1 VSDWS
6 ERSLVGTGLLSS
18 FELDLDEVGDELLGL
33 DVRQLDGAFDFSCL
47 QDLLLE
53 EVGKGVEQGVA
64 PWGEEELDLGVNLEL
79 LLEFGSLVL

>member
-6 ERSLVGTGLLSS
+6 ERALVGAGLLSS

-33 DVRQLDGAFDFSCL
+33 DVRQLDGAFDFSRL

-53 EVGKGVEQGVA
+53 EVGEGVEQGVA